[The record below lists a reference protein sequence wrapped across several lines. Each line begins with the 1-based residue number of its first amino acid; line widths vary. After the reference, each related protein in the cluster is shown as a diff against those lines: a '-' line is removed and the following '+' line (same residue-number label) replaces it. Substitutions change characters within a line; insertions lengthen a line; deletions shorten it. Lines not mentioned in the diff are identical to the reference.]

1 MESPAEMLDEQI
13 SSSLFDAAPMLRDRN
28 VQEEEDDLDDFMEE
42 DFQKFEEKS
51 KKVKRSKNKE
61 KSSK

>member
-1 MESPAEMLDEQI
+1 
-13 SSSLFDAAPMLRDRN
+13 
-28 VQEEEDDLDDFMEE
+28 MEE